1 MFRSIWFWVVTII
14 LLAVL
19 WLGRDQIS
27 AYFKKLPMTAEP
39 RTTDTRKLAAKTKTT
54 IKTPTRAHTATAP
67 ARSTGVAATPTPR
80 PTRTPVVR
88 YNIYVV
94 KKGDTM
100 YSIAKRYGTTVPVL
114 QSINRIADPTTL
126 YVGQELRVPKATP
139 TSSGVAKVRPKVG
152 TKTYVVKKGDTLSSI
167 ARKFQTSVVELQRLN
182 KFSNPNDLVM
192 GMTILV
198 PAKIASSSQVSSQAQ
213 GASATKR
220 PQKTPVTSQALAPT
234 RTLVAGP
241 TPTATPTPI
250 PTRPSICGDKQEAV
264 FVWGVS
270 FCVPHDWLLQEYVEP
285 HRTALVTHDE
295 TNGDRSI
302 YAISRL
308 EGSANAPLSWT
319 MRQAKKAVMQEISG
333 LIPGRLADP
342 EDWTLGEPVTIAGQ
356 QGQMSDAQSKYLKS
370 GRPAHVRVIVFNQDG
385 RRWRIIIVAP
395 EALWQHD
402 VISVFPDIARTMEV
416 Y

>member
-14 LLAVL
+14 LIAVL

-39 RTTDTRKLAAKTKTT
+39 RTTDTRKLAAKTGT
-54 IKTPTRAHTATAP
+54 IVKTPTRARTATAP
-67 ARSTGVAATPTPR
+67 ARSTGVAATATPR
-80 PTRTPVVR
+80 PTRTPAVR

-139 TSSGVAKVRPKVG
+139 TSGVAKTQPKVG
-152 TKTYVVKKGDTLSSI
+152 TKTYVVKKGDTLSSV
-167 ARKFQTSVVELQRLN
+167 ARKFQTSVVTLQRLN
-182 KFSNPNDLVM
+182 KFSNPNDLVA

-198 PAKIASSSQVSSQAQ
+198 PAQTASSQVSSKTQ
-213 GASATKR
+213 GGSATKS
-220 PQKTPVTSQALAPT
+220 PQKTTVASQAIAST
-234 RTLVAGP
+234 RTVTVGSTA
-241 TPTATPTPI
+241 TPTPTPI

-308 EGSANAPLSWT
+308 EGSSNAPLSWT
-319 MRQAKKAVMQEISG
+319 MRQAKKAVTQEIAG

-356 QGQMSDAQSKYLKS
+356 QGQMSDAQSRYLKS
-370 GRPAHVRVIVFNQDG
+370 GRPAHVRVIVFNQEG

-395 EALWQHD
+395 QALWQHD